1 MKFLHAEAKITSR
14 KKTGRTAAQS
24 AAYRNGYGK
33 FSNRKDQVIY
43 SQVLLPRNCPYADF
57 FKDPAS
63 LWELVDM
70 TEKRADAQ
78 LFREFEFDLHNEL
91 PYQDQLDA
99 VKDFCLENFTNL
111 GMIANFAIHE
121 NLSGKHCHIMLTMR
135 EIAKNSKF
143 PGFGKKN
150 REWNDL
156 KLVTK
161 WRKNWQDKLNE
172 LTEYYNVEKISFSS
186 IEEEQKKAIEKEDW
200 LLAAELEVKKQTK
213 LPHKN
218 RPEFAQ
224 FMKNRGKA
232 RKNFLVSL
240 RKAQLKRNSERA
252 EMLKKVESIAKHLK
266 SENVYKSSANAN
278 LEKETTTHYETM
290 IKKIISSK
298 QKQTRNKETMACTVD
313 LCL

>member
-43 SQVLLPRNCPYADF
+43 SQVLLPRNCPHADF

-91 PYQDQLDA
+91 PFQDQLDA
-99 VKDFCLENFTNL
+99 VKDFCLENFTNS

-232 RKNFLVSL
+232 RKDFLESL
-240 RKAQLKRNSERA
+240 RKVQLKRDKKRA
-252 EMLKKVESIAKHLK
+252 EAFKDIEAIATRLKQENAPDNAILMDLIEKAIIHEK
-266 SENVYKSSANAN
+266 SKNYQVP
-278 LEKETTTHYETM
+278 
-290 IKKIISSK
+290 KI
-298 QKQTRNKETMACTVD
+298 
-313 LCL
+313 